1 MNPSPTSESLALA
14 GPRLALPVIAEQTHE
29 LLGDEL
35 ADALLPLTVYCDR
48 QEARADLSD
57 WQAAHVAAIRQALAA
72 FDRYDGQFEDLLAAY
87 RQALATA
94 RAGLAERVPPLEM
107 ALVQAGPDWQSIGFR
122 LLNRLYQYE
131 PGLALA
137 CQRVAVQPKSPLH
150 WEAVVFRLLDRLHR
164 HEPPPPPPSPQEGGV
179 RAFLNSPALQRR
191 AGLPLAERQLLASV
205 TSATLNTP
213 AA

>member
-1 MNPSPTSESLALA
+1 MNQSPTPESPTLAD
-14 GPRLALPVIAEQTHE
+14 PRLVLPVIAEQTHE

-35 ADALLPLTVYCDR
+35 ASALLPLTVYCDR

-57 WQAAHVAAIRQALAA
+57 WQAAHVAVIRQALGA
-72 FDRYDGQFEDLLAAY
+72 FDRYDGQFEDLLTAY

-94 RAGLAERVPPLEM
+94 HAGLTERVPPLEM
-107 ALVQAGPDWQSIGFR
+107 ALVGAGPHWQSIAFR
-122 LLNRLYQYE
+122 LLNRLYQHE

-164 HEPPPPPPSPQEGGV
+164 HEPAPAPSPLVTRV
-179 RAFLNSPALQRR
+179 RRFLEVEALQAR
-191 AGLPLAERQLLASV
+191 AAFPLAERQRLASV
-205 TSATLNTP
+205 TSSTFDAP